1 VANECA
7 EALKLILRGCNWYL
21 CISVNAT
28 DLMDALGRTG
38 GGVLLVGN
46 GVAVNH
52 TFAR

>member
-1 VANECA
+1 MQLVSLYLGECY
-7 EALKLILRGCNWYL
+7 GY
-21 CISVNAT
+21 
-28 DLMDALGRTG
+28 LMDALGRTG